1 MLEDIS
7 IESNKIGVTI
17 NTDKTKIM
25 RDRFTEN
32 TNTIKIN
39 NKEIEKTE
47 KYIYLGQTITNDH
60 DQTIELHRRIGLGGQ
75 SAFGRFKNILAKK

>member
-1 MLEDIS
+1 
-7 IESNKIGVTI
+7 
-17 NTDKTKIM
+17 M
-25 RDRFTEN
+25 RDGFTEN

-60 DQTIELHRRIGLGGQ
+60 DQTIELHRRIGLGW
-75 SAFGRFKNILAKK
+75 SAFGRFKNILVNEKVEPETKKRSCEKPFYLP